1 MDSNHTKTK
10 DLEDF
15 KINVKF
21 KLSAL
26 WASVMFC
33 YVYGDYFKFYV
44 PNQIEIF
51 LKGET
56 NLDHPLKLLAASILM
71 AIPAL
76 MIFLSL
82 VLKPKLNRWL
92 NIIFGIIYTAIM
104 LLIAI
109 TSLASWWIFYV
120 FFAVL
125 ESIITAMIVY
135 FAWKWPFKI
144 N

>member
-15 KINVKF
+15 KINVKL

-44 PNQIEIF
+44 PNQIEIL

-56 NLDHPLKLLAASILM
+56 NLDHPMKLLSAAILM

-109 TSLASWWIFYV
+109 TSIAPWWTFYV
-120 FFAVL
+120 FFAIL
-125 ESIITAMIVY
+125 ESIITSMIVY
-135 FAWKWPFKI
+135 YAWKWPFKI

>member
-1 MDSNHTKTK
+1 MDSNHTKTE
-10 DLEDF
+10 DFEDF
-15 KINVKF
+15 KIDVKL

-26 WASVMFC
+26 WTSVMFC
-33 YVYGDYFKFYV
+33 YVYGDYFSFHV
-44 PNQIEIF
+44 PKQIEIF

-56 NLDHPLKLLAASILM
+56 NLDHPLKLLAAAVLM

-109 TSLASWWIFYV
+109 TSIAPWWTFYV

-125 ESIITAMIVY
+125 ESIITSMIVY
-135 FAWKWPFKI
+135 YAWKWPFKI